1 MIKPTDMQKEFYN
14 PYSHF
19 YNCRKFNVRR
29 SSGSVKQWIGYAIF
43 VLFKTVITFPFVGGA
58 IYPFI
63 VGWNTFTHNYQW
75 VGALICIP
83 ISLICL
89 YDWIR
94 SVAIPFWVTDEWKSN
109 YPVWWEGGG
118 FE

>member
-1 MIKPTDMQKEFYN
+1 MKKSKLKTKVSDMSEE
-14 PYSHF
+14 
-19 YNCRKFNVRR
+19 KFRVSDVRR
-29 SSGSVKQWIGYAIF
+29 SSGSVKQWVGYAVF

-63 VGWNTFTHNYQW
+63 VGWHTFTHNYQ
-75 VGALICIP
+75 GAIICIP
-83 ISLICL
+83 ISLFCL

-94 SVAIPFWVTDEWKSN
+94 SVAIPFWITDKWKSN